1 MQDKLLEM
9 LLKEDEITWQTII
22 LDLVKTGELD
32 PWNVDISIL
41 SNKYLEVIKRLQKAN
56 LFISGKVLL
65 ASALLLKIKSDKL
78 LNEDFANF
86 DAILF
91 PPPEVESLDDFLD
104 YKSKRIELD
113 TKPRLTIKTPQARKK
128 KVTVDDLIS
137 ALEKALEVNERKIL
151 RIAERQKIPENL
163 VIPEK
168 KIDITLVIKNLY
180 EKIIDI
186 FKHKPSLKFSELI
199 PKDDRLTIISTF
211 SPLLHLDN
219 QEKII
224 LTQEE
229 PFTDIDIKLISKDL

>member
-180 EKIIDI
+180 
-186 FKHKPSLKFSELI
+186 
-199 PKDDRLTIISTF
+199 
-211 SPLLHLDN
+211 
-219 QEKII
+219 
-224 LTQEE
+224 
-229 PFTDIDIKLISKDL
+229 